1 MEEVGKTLKI
11 RLNQLNIS
19 AVPN

>member
-1 MEEVGKTLKI
+1 MAEVGKTLKI